1 VRSEHGN
8 ASGSGFRAADP
19 YDQNF
24 WFDLL
29 WTGGSGQNQRNIGST
44 VPADLA
50 AILGFANAATLM
62 ILAAGALLGG
72 LVRGFTGFG
81 FAMVFVPLATVAVGP
96 VMAVA
101 LIFLMDLPF
110 ALVLAGQ
117 SMRRTEWR
125 EVIPLIAGATLLFP
139 VGVWALTALD
149 PKLVRW
155 VVALAI
161 LLAVAVMA
169 TGWRYRGAPGVPLS
183 LGVGGLSGVTSGAAQ
198 LGGMPLAVFWLSAQK
213 NDPRQTKDNLNGY
226 FAVMPAISGPML
238 WWAGVLSLASAKMA
252 LALCVPYGLGLL
264 VGARAFHLASEQ
276 TFRRIAYAVIVAAAV
291 LALPVLDTMFGR

>member
-1 VRSEHGN
+1 MTS
-8 ASGSGFRAADP
+8 
-19 YDQNF
+19 
-24 WFDLL
+24 L
-29 WTGGSGQNQRNIGST
+29 
-44 VPADLA
+44 ADLA
-50 AILGFANAATLM
+50 AFFGFSTPSTLLILIAA
-62 ILAAGALLGG
+62 ALLGG

-81 FAMVFVPLATVAVGP
+81 FAMVFVPLATVAIGP

-110 ALVLAGQ
+110 AMMLAGQ

-125 EVIPLIAGATLLFP
+125 EVVPLIAGAALLFP
-139 VGVWALTALD
+139 LGVWALTALD

-155 VVALAI
+155 IIAVAI

-169 TGWRYRGAPGVPLS
+169 SGWRYRGNPGIPLS

-226 FAVMPAISGPML
+226 FAVMPAITGPML
-238 WWAGVLSLASAKMA
+238 WWASVLSLGAAKMA

-276 TFRRIAYAVIVAAAV
+276 TFRRIAYLVIVLAAV
-291 LALPVLDTMFGR
+291 TALPVMDAMFGR